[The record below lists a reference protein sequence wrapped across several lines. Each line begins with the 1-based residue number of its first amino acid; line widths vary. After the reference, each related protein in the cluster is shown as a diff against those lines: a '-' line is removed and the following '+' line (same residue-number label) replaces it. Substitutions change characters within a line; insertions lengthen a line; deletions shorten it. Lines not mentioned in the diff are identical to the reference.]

1 MTGGSQPATMTAIM
15 KNYELT
21 YLIPSTLAEE
31 EQKRISE
38 EVSSL
43 IQDKGGVLK
52 EGGVPIKRILPQ
64 AIGQYGEIL
73 SVSINFYINP
83 EKIREIES
91 GLKEKRE
98 VLRFMLVVKEAISA
112 PKPIRKRIKEEP
124 QKKVELKDIEDK
136 INEILDEE

>member
-1 MTGGSQPATMTAIM
+1 MTTIM

-64 AIGQYGEIL
+64 AIGRHGEIL

-83 EKIREIES
+83 EKTQEIEKA
-91 GLKEKRE
+91 LKEKKE
-98 VLRFMLVVKEAISA
+98 ILRSMLVVKEALSA

-136 INEILDEE
+136 INEILKEE